1 MNYQLPVHPEEATKR
16 LFTAIPKRTKDILEQ
31 RFGLGKNPK
40 RMTLEAIGQKYGI
53 TRERVRQ
60 IEADGFS
67 RIRKSPQLGE
77 LKEVFASLENYF
89 EQEGRVI
96 KEDKILKALAPH
108 PKHENHIY
116 FLLSLHQSF
125 ERFHESDDLHERWT
139 YGEEAH
145 DAAKRTLQGAVDKLR
160 EIGKPVAEPQLFEII
175 SSFAK
180 NAGALSFANQAVLA
194 NWLMLS
200 KMIAKNYF
208 DQWGLIEFPEIKP
221 RGVRDLSHMVLSRY
235 GKPLHFSAV
244 ADQIGKLVGKPVH
257 TQTVHNELIKDG
269 RFVLVGRGLYALKD
283 WGYTAGVVKDVI
295 SDILGKGGPMVKEKV
310 ITAVLKQRFV
320 KPNTIFI
327 NLENKQYFKKLA
339 DGKYSLK

>member
-1 MNYQLPVHPEEATKR
+1 MNYDLPVHPEEATKK
-16 LFTAIPKRTKDILEQ
+16 LFLAVPKRTKDILEQ

-40 RMTLEAIGQKYGI
+40 RLTLEAIGQKYGI

-60 IEADGFS
+60 IEADGFN
-67 RIRKSPQLGE
+67 RIRKSPQLAE

-89 EQEGRVI
+89 EKEGRVI
-96 KEDKILKALAPH
+96 KEDKILKTLAPH

-116 FLLSLHQSF
+116 FLLSLHAPF
-125 ERFHESDDLHERWT
+125 ERFHESDELHERWT

-145 DAAKRTLQGAVDKLR
+145 DTAKRALKGAVDKLR
-160 EIGKPVAEPQLFEII
+160 ETGKPVTEPQLFEIM
-175 SSFAK
+175 SSSAK
-180 NAGALSFANQAVLA
+180 SAGAPDSANQAVLA
-194 NWLMLS
+194 NWLGLS
-200 KMIAKNYF
+200 TLIAKNYF

-221 RGVRDLSHMVLSRY
+221 RGVRDLSHMVLTRH

-244 ADQIGKLVGKPVH
+244 ASGIGKLIGKPVH

-295 SDILGKGGPMVKEKV
+295 SDVLEKSGPMNKEKV
-310 ITAVLKQRFV
+310 IAAVLKQRFV
-320 KPNTIFI
+320 KPNTVFI
-327 NLENKQYFKKLA
+327 NLENKKYFKKSP
-339 DGKYSLK
+339 DGTYSLK

>member
-1 MNYQLPVHPEEATKR
+1 MNYQLPVHPEEATKK
-16 LFTAIPKRTKDILEQ
+16 LFLAVPKRTKDILEQ

-40 RMTLEAIGQKYGI
+40 RLTLEAIGQKYGI

-60 IEADGFS
+60 IEADGFN
-67 RIRKSPQLGE
+67 RIRKSPQLAE

-89 EQEGRVI
+89 EKEGRVI

-116 FLLSLHQSF
+116 FLLSLHAPF
-125 ERFHESDDLHERWT
+125 ERFHDSDELHERWA

-145 DAAKRTLQGAVDKLR
+145 NTAKRALKGVVEKLR
-160 EIGKPVAEPQLFEII
+160 EIGKPVAEPQLFEIM
-175 SSFAK
+175 SACVK
-180 NAGALSFANQAVLA
+180 NAGGEAFANQAALA
-194 NWLMLS
+194 NWQMLS
-200 KMIAKNYF
+200 KLISQNYF
-208 DQWGLIEFPEIKP
+208 GEWGLIEFPEIKP
-221 RGVRDLSHMVLSRY
+221 RGVRDLSHMVLTRH

-244 ADQIGKLVGKPVH
+244 ASGIGKLIGKPVH

-295 SDILGKGGPMVKEKV
+295 SDILEKSGPLVKEKV
-310 ITAVLKQRFV
+310 IAVVLKQRFV
-320 KPNTIFI
+320 KPNTVFI
-327 NLENKQYFKKLA
+327 NLENKKYFKKSP

>member
-1 MNYQLPVHPEEATKR
+1 MKYDLPIHPEEATKK
-16 LFTAIPKRTKDILEQ
+16 LFTVLPKRTKDILEQ
-31 RFGLGKNPK
+31 RFGLGKNPN

-60 IEADGFS
+60 IEADGFN
-67 RIRKSPQLGE
+67 RIKKSPQLGE

-89 EQEGRVI
+89 EKEGRVI

-116 FLLSLHQSF
+116 FLLSLHAPF
-125 ERFHESDDLHERWT
+125 ERFHESDELHERWT

-145 DAAKRTLQGAVDKLR
+145 DTAKHALRGAVDKLR
-160 EIGKPVAEPQLFEII
+160 AIGKPVTEPQLFEII
-175 SSFAK
+175 SSSAK
-180 NAGALSFANQAVLA
+180 NAGELASANQGVLA

-200 KMIAKNYF
+200 KMISKNYF
-208 DQWGLIEFPEIKP
+208 DQWGLVEFPEIKP
-221 RGVRDLSHMVLSRY
+221 RGVRDLSHMVLTRY

-269 RFVLVGRGLYALKD
+269 RFVLVGRGLYALKE
-283 WGYTAGVVKDVI
+283 WGYQPGTVKEVIRNILTAG
-295 SDILGKGGPMVKEKV
+295 GPLPKEKV
-310 ITAVLKQRFV
+310 IAVVLKQRFV
-320 KPNTIFI
+320 KPNTVFI
-327 NLENKQYFKKLA
+327 NLENKKYFKKSP